1 MEGEEILRVEG
12 LVKRYGGFKALNG
25 VSLSISGK
33 GVTSIIGPN
42 GAGKTTLINV
52 ITGRLKPDAG
62 RVYFMGRDITG
73 WPPHK
78 IVRIRHSQNL
88 PDYKSIYWT

>member
-1 MEGEEILRVEG
+1 M
-12 LVKRYGGFKALNG
+12 
-25 VSLSISGK
+25 SLSISGK